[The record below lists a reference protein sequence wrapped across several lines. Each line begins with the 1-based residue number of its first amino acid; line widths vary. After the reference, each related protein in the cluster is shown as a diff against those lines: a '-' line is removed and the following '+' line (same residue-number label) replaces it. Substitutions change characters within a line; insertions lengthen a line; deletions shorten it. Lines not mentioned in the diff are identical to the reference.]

1 MVDNFGPG
9 FLPGVHIIS
18 GARDW
23 QIFSRGH
30 DDTALVPLR
39 GVARPARIS
48 PEPPFTFA
56 PTPDATGLAVAA
68 RVVSEVDGGAVVP
81 WVRTE
86 CAPDGSWAIDVRIPA
101 GGTYRIE
108 TRLDQIGGD
117 GYTLTRGDHVRH
129 LGVGDVYLV
138 IGQSNA
144 AGRAR
149 DQVEDGPQVGVHQFR
164 SDGDWGL
171 AAHPLNDPTGA
182 VHLGHFENHNTGH
195 SPMLHLAKRLQAASG
210 VPVGLVVAAFGGAPL
225 RWWADADGLAPLGE
239 NAAAMLEAAGARPR
253 AAIWY
258 QGEADCF
265 ELVADDYADRFG
277 AFVELFRARVGVAD
291 LPFFTVQLARCTMAV
306 DDPAAQD
313 RSWGMLREQQRRAA
327 HEIPGVHVVPAGD
340 LPLYDFIHLSS
351 AANLVVGERLADAID
366 AELFGGARAWR
377 APEPTHIERAGETS
391 VALTFSPI
399 LNWIND
405 FGLPAARCPF
415 DVEDADGLLTVT
427 AWRVDDDRI
436 TLDLDRAPGDDAVVH
451 GMWRMDHG
459 GIIPA
464 DCTRLPFLSFY
475 AVPVA

>member
-1 MVDNFGPG
+1 MVEQFGPG
-9 FLPGVHIIS
+9 MLPGVHIVS

-23 QIFSRGH
+23 QIFSR
-30 DDTALVPLR
+30 DDDGTALVALR

-48 PEPPFTFA
+48 PEPPFTFGA
-56 PTPDATGLAVAA
+56 IPDATGVAVAA
-68 RVVSEVDGGAVVP
+68 RVVSESDGGAVVP
-81 WVRTE
+81 WVRAE
-86 CAPDGSWAIDVRIPA
+86 CAADGSWAIDLRIPE

-108 TRLDQIGGD
+108 TRLDQDGGD

-149 DQVEDGPQVGVHQFR
+149 DQVEDGPRVGVHQYR
-164 SDGDWGL
+164 ADGEWGL

-225 RWWADADGLAPLGE
+225 RWWSDADGLAPLGE
-239 NAAAMLEAAGARPR
+239 NAAVMLESAGVRPR
-253 AAIWY
+253 AAIRY
-258 QGEADCF
+258 QAEADGF
-265 ELVADDYADRFG
+265 ELSADDYAERFG
-277 AFVELFRARVGVAD
+277 GFVDRFRARVGVAD

-306 DDPAAQD
+306 DDLEAQD
-313 RSWGMLREQQRRAA
+313 RSWGKLREQQRRAA
-327 HEIPGVHVVPAGD
+327 HDLAGVHLVPAGD

-351 AANLVVGERLADAID
+351 AANLVLGERLADAID
-366 AELFGGARAWR
+366 AELYGGVRAWR
-377 APEPTHIERAGETS
+377 APEPVRVVRAGDRS
-391 VALTFSPI
+391 VEVTFSPI

-405 FGLPAARCPF
+405 FGLSAARCPL
-415 DVEDADGLLTVT
+415 DVEDADGLLSVT
-427 AWRVDDDRI
+427 AWRIEDDRVI
-436 TLDLDRAPGDDAVVH
+436 LDLDRTPGDGAVVH

-459 GIIPA
+459 GIVPA

-475 AVPVA
+475 GIPVE